1 MSKCVV
7 HMQKMKMGAMGG
19 IQSHNQREH
28 ESSQNKEI
36 DYSKSKNNYDFMSYM
51 DLNYARAVK
60 ERIAELN
67 LPKAIRHDAVVY
79 CSFII
84 SSDKGFFD
92 RLGDE
97 YIREVM
103 GSPNG
108 WSMADYEVA
117 DEETYQEILNE
128 ASTVYFEKATDFFRE
143 RYGEE
148 NIINAT
154 VHMDEHTPHMHLGLV
169 PVTPDGRLSAKA
181 LFTKQELR
189 DLQTEFASSVGE
201 QFRLERGKEGS
212 KAKHLDE
219 VTFKLKKR
227 QEELDIKQGEWF
239 NRSLEVSRLEKT
251 SKSLKSEISALEMK
265 KTTLEREIEPLRGKI
280 EALEDKLEKLQTEP
294 QVLMEEF
301 VQNPSVKVAFDNY
314 CLTVRR
320 RQQQERAEREKGR
333 KMSLSYWREQVE
345 KRMSSLPKDKSDTLQ
360 KNNDLER

>member
-36 DYSKSKNNYDFMSYM
+36 DYSRSKNNYDFMSSM
-51 DLNYARAVK
+51 DLNYAKAVK

-79 CSFII
+79 CSFVI

-92 RLGDE
+92 RLGNE

-117 DEETYQEILNE
+117 DEETYQEILNA
-128 ASTVYFEKATDFFRE
+128 ASAAYFEKATDFFME

-219 VTFKLKKR
+219 VTFKLEKR
-227 QEELDIKQGEWF
+227 QEQLSKAQGELF
-239 NRSLEVSRLEKT
+239 NRGQEISRLEKT
-251 SKSLKSEISALEMK
+251 SESLKSEISALERY
-265 KTTLEREIEPLRGKI
+265 KTTLERRMMPLKGKI
-280 EALEDKLEKLQTEP
+280 ELLEDKLERLQAEP
-294 QVLMEEF
+294 QLLMQEF
-301 VQNPSVKVAFDNY
+301 VQHPSVKPTFDNY
-314 CLTVRR
+314 CLTARR
-320 RQQQERAEREKGR
+320 RQQQERAERENIH
-333 KMSLSYWREQVE
+333 KMGWNYWKERMEREYN
-345 KRMSSLPKDKSDTLQ
+345 SSAERNQNDIPR
-360 KNNDLER
+360 NNEYER